1 MGRYPHLG
9 PFALEGPDDL
19 AIARDA
25 LAATGTAHLESRAF
39 ATLAAARSSGS

>member
-9 PFALEGPDDL
+9 AFALEGAGDL

-25 LAATGTAHLESRAF
+25 LAATGTAALEARRSR
-39 ATLAAARSSGS
+39 R